1 MIYNEDSD
9 PLKTTTFLRV
19 PKIIVLLF
27 ISLDIRSVASYFQDF
42 KTFYF
47 MSFKINN
54 PQTTLSALIFG
65 TVSPF

>member
-19 PKIIVLLF
+19 HKIIVLLF
-27 ISLDIRSVASYFQDF
+27 ISLDIRSYFQDF